1 MMFGLIPDC
10 KAVAR
15 MVSESMDKELPWGQR
30 MKMRMHLGMCKYC
43 SRFKRQL
50 ELLRKASQS
59 LSAHPVEPDASS
71 VLPRDVSDHIK
82 KALRE
87 ASTG

>member
-10 KAVAR
+10 KEVTR
-15 MVSESMDKELPWGQR
+15 MVSESMDTELPWGQR
-30 MKMRMHLGMCKYC
+30 MKMRMHLSMCKYC
-43 SRFKRQL
+43 SRFKKQL

-59 LSAHPVEPDASS
+59 LAAHPVEPDASS
-71 VLPRDVSDHIK
+71 VLSQDVRDHIK

-87 ASTG
+87 ASSG

>member
-1 MMFGLIPDC
+1 MFGLIPNC
-10 KAVAR
+10 KDVTR
-15 MVSESMDKELPWGQR
+15 MVSESMDRELPWGQR
-30 MKMRMHLGMCKYC
+30 IKMRMHLGMCKYC

-59 LSAHPVEPDASS
+59 LSAHPAEPVASS
-71 VLPRDVSDHIK
+71 VLPQDVRDHIK

-87 ASTG
+87 ASSG